1 MSHFTTI
8 QTRFYNLYYLE
19 KALNKLDIDYK
30 QKEARFEYDK
40 STKNKNSTNLIIPQS
55 NEHNIEFCWDGEQ
68 YKLVTDMSYWTQS
81 YSVEGFLQKITNQ
94 YASEVVIGECKKAGF
109 QPVKFIQN
117 KDGSNTVTLQRW
129 NEK

>member
-19 KALNKLDIDYK
+19 KALSKLDIDYK
-30 QKEARFEYDK
+30 QKEAHFEYDK